1 MVYPGLDPLSP
12 QINKMI
18 LEKSNPDRNA
28 GTAATEYLLV
38 SHSLIRINTKPS
50 MEQFNKTGDER
61 KQGLL
66 WGGYSVQ
73 APVERRHWTTHLLT
87 RKKRDDIF
95 EESCEKKAHYRG
107 ELGATAAPVTILGS
121 VQRSRPQLK
130 IRWSSTNRERV
141 ATGRA
146 LPPTAKAENIKRRT
160 VLEAPVEKNQLWRA

>member
-66 WGGYSVQ
+66 
-73 APVERRHWTTHLLT
+73 
-87 RKKRDDIF
+87 
-95 EESCEKKAHYRG
+95 
-107 ELGATAAPVTILGS
+107 
-121 VQRSRPQLK
+121 
-130 IRWSSTNRERV
+130 
-141 ATGRA
+141 
-146 LPPTAKAENIKRRT
+146 
-160 VLEAPVEKNQLWRA
+160 